1 MVVGS
6 RALPPSAPRR
16 TAVTRRRAG
25 ALVTALTPERRARA
39 ADAALALL
47 MLAVLLDIVVKRW
60 PDGPVPLALPA
71 GLLLGLAQV
80 GVVLVRRTRPLL
92 TLTVIVAADLTGW
105 LLLPE
110 LPFDPLSL
118 GSLVALYAVG
128 RYLPYRTG
136 WWSGLAA
143 TGAGAVAYAVHS
155 PTDMANAV
163 AALLALVLGQYT
175 RLRAETAERRRA
187 ERAAEAVRAERR
199 HIARELH
206 DVVAHHISVMSV
218 LVGAARTTMAA
229 DPERAAEALV
239 TTERTAR
246 EAMAEMRRL
255 LAVLRADDEPEPDA
269 RADRLPALVERARA
283 AGVRADLRVEGRA
296 RPLPPAADLAV
307 YRTVQEALT
316 NAQKHAAGARV
327 RVVLRYTD
335 TAVEAEVHDDGSGGP
350 APAPAPADRPGHG
363 HGLRGMAER
372 VALCGGDLA
381 AGPAPGG
388 GFRVRARL
396 PLPPDALPQEAT

>member
-16 TAVTRRRAG
+16 TVAARRRAA
-25 ALVTALTPERRARA
+25 ALAAALTPERRARA

-60 PDGPVPLALPA
+60 PDGPVPPALPA

-80 GVVLVRRTRPLL
+80 GAVLVRRTRPLL

-155 PTDMANAV
+155 PTDLGNV
-163 AALLALVLGQYT
+163 LAALLALVLGQYT
-175 RLRAETAERRRA
+175 RLRVETAERRRA

-229 DPERAAEALV
+229 DPEQAREALA

-246 EAMAEMRRL
+246 EAMAEMRHL
-255 LAVLRADDEPEPDA
+255 LAVLRADDGEPEPDA
-269 RADRLPALVERARA
+269 RADRLPALVERAR
-283 AGVRADLRVEGRA
+283 
-296 RPLPPAADLAV
+296 
-307 YRTVQEALT
+307 
-316 NAQKHAAGARV
+316 
-327 RVVLRYTD
+327 
-335 TAVEAEVHDDGSGGP
+335 
-350 APAPAPADRPGHG
+350 
-363 HGLRGMAER
+363 
-372 VALCGGDLA
+372 
-381 AGPAPGG
+381 
-388 GFRVRARL
+388 
-396 PLPPDALPQEAT
+396 